1 MNGIRNSFESRDVS
15 YGSVAT
21 SSIGPCRLFHALSAV
36 SSRIIIKNISI
47 VNHLLRLRKKDR
59 EDRSNS
65 LLNREEE
72 ENESLRSFNYQG
84 SFIRVFLSD
93 FNVALNP
100 FGITA
105 TASRR
110 IVATRRTHE
119 EWRRACLGPR
129 YTAN

>member
-36 SSRIIIKNISI
+36 SSRMAHKVARDNALNLRLFISVSTSFEFFSSFPRKDRQKNNYNYNNISI

-72 ENESLRSFNYQG
+72 ENESLRSFNYIRKFYTSI
-84 SFIRVFLSD
+84 SFGF
-93 FNVALNP
+93 
-100 FGITA
+100 
-105 TASRR
+105 
-110 IVATRRTHE
+110 
-119 EWRRACLGPR
+119 
-129 YTAN
+129 

>member
-1 MNGIRNSFESRDVS
+1 MAHKVARDNALNLRLFISTSFEFF
-15 YGSVAT
+15 
-21 SSIGPCRLFHALSAV
+21 SSFLAKIVRKI
-36 SSRIIIKNISI
+36 IIIKNISI

-93 FNVALNP
+93 FNVVLNP